1 MKKRAPTLPPTIID
15 RPLSMIAMRV
25 TFSRACARARK
36 KKVILYARANARF
49 KCAREKVKRKWKKMR
64 FLETLNSWKRQ
75 KRGTNTSPLSHATS
89 SQNIKYNIKMVFAT
103 KLQINAVFKKA
114 APAKKTVT
122 PAKKVRFWMHIV
134 REASVEF
141 EIRAHHHH
149 HLIIL
154 GGKRGRK
161 RAKKKDKTQPTF
173 STRDEREREKTHTQ
187 TRAPSFQTL

>member
-1 MKKRAPTLPPTIID
+1 
-15 RPLSMIAMRV
+15 
-25 TFSRACARARK
+25 
-36 KKVILYARANARF
+36 
-49 KCAREKVKRKWKKMR
+49 
-64 FLETLNSWKRQ
+64 
-75 KRGTNTSPLSHATS
+75 
-89 SQNIKYNIKMVFAT
+89 
-103 KLQINAVFKKA
+103 
-114 APAKKTVT
+114 
-122 PAKKVRFWMHIV
+122 MHIV

-173 STRDEREREKTHTQ
+173 STLDEREREKTHTQ

>member
-1 MKKRAPTLPPTIID
+1 
-15 RPLSMIAMRV
+15 
-25 TFSRACARARK
+25 
-36 KKVILYARANARF
+36 
-49 KCAREKVKRKWKKMR
+49 
-64 FLETLNSWKRQ
+64 
-75 KRGTNTSPLSHATS
+75 
-89 SQNIKYNIKMVFAT
+89 MVFAT

-122 PAKKVRFWMHIV
+122 PAKKVGLVIHIV
-134 REASVEF
+134 REESVEF

-149 HLIIL
+149 LIL

-173 STRDEREREKTHTQ
+173 STLDEREREKTHTQ